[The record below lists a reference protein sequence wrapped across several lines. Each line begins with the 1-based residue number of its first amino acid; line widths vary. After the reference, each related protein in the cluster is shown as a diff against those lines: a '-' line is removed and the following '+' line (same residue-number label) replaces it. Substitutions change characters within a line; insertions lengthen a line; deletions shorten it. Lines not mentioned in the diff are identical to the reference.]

1 MKLRVILLLDSFIVS
16 AWVLEAVEQ
25 VLKEKNA
32 EIVLAAINQKPKSS
46 GKKSPFLYR
55 LYRAIDRKLFLITPD
70 AFAQKDIRNIKGWD
84 IPSIPITPIQKK
96 YSDYFQKE
104 DLDKISTI
112 NPDIILRF
120 GFRILRGKIL
130 EIPKLGVWSFHHGDN
145 QFYKGGPP
153 GFWEVMLKKET
164 TGVVLQRLSERLDDG
179 QVLYKSFSQTDPLS
193 VQRNANKIFWL
204 SSFIIPRVIRQI
216 KTSGI
221 DKWEK
226 ELHNN
231 LFPIKSEV
239 PLLTPPALV
248 KMAILASE
256 LTFRNIFR
264 KINER
269 FKKPYWEIVVARNER
284 NILSNLSVFNFH
296 SIKPPKG
303 LHSKGSFWAD
313 PFPIEKDKKT
323 WVFFE
328 DFKYHSNKGKISVAE
343 WDGKKMIDPK
353 DVLEEEWH
361 LSYPFIWVEN
371 NEFYLIPESGEIGKL
386 FIYKALE
393 FPFKW
398 TKVEVFFE
406 GEAYDPTL
414 IKVEDRYWL
423 FVNQRPHKGTS
434 AFVELYAYYSAS
446 LLEPKWI
453 AHSLNPI
460 VSDVNSSRPA
470 GRIFQKGG
478 KLFRPAQDSGLRYGH
493 KVKIQEI
500 LNLTPEEYKEATV
513 AVLEP
518 DNSKNQLGTH
528 TFNFTDEWV
537 FSDAYYRK

>member
-1 MKLRVILLLDSFIVS
+1 MLDSFIVA
-16 AWVLEAVEQ
+16 AWVFEAIEQ
-25 VLKEKNA
+25 ILKERNT
-32 EIVLAAINQKPKSS
+32 ELVLAVINQKPKSS

-55 LYRAIDRKLFLITPD
+55 LFRAIDRKLFLKSPD
-70 AFAQKDIRNIKGWD
+70 AFAQEDIRNIKGWD
-84 IPSIPITPIQKK
+84 IPSLPITPIQKK

-104 DLDKISTI
+104 DLDKISAL
-112 NPDIILRF
+112 NPDIIVRF

-130 EIPKLGVWSFHHGDN
+130 LIPKLGVWSFHHGDN

-164 TGVVLQRLSERLDDG
+164 TGLILQRLSEKLDDG

-216 KTSGI
+216 NTKGI

-226 ELHNN
+226 EIHSNQV
-231 LFPIKSEV
+231 PIKSEV
-239 PLLTPPALV
+239 PLLTPPASG
-248 KMAILASE
+248 KMAILATD

-264 KINER
+264 KIKEG
-269 FKKPYWEIVVARNER
+269 FKKPYWEIVVARNEG
-284 NILSNLSVFNFH
+284 NVLSNLSVINFH

-303 LHSKGSFWAD
+303 LLSNGSFWAD

-328 DFKYHSNKGKISVAE
+328 DFDYNSNKGRISVAE

-353 DVLEEEWH
+353 VVLEEKWH
-361 LSYPFIWVEN
+361 LSYPFIWEEN
-371 NEFYLIPESGEIGKL
+371 NEFYLIPESGEVGKL
-386 FIYKALE
+386 FIYKALD

-398 TKVEVFFE
+398 TKVGVFFE

-414 IKVEDRYWL
+414 IKVEDKYWL
-423 FVNQRPHKGTS
+423 FVNQSPHQGTS
-434 AFVELYAYYSAS
+434 AFVELYAYYSPS

-460 VSDVNSSRPA
+460 VSDVNCSRPA
-470 GRIFQKGG
+470 GRIFKNGE

-493 KVKIQEI
+493 RVKIQKI
-500 LNLTPEEYKEATV
+500 LNLTPEEYKEDTV

-518 DNSKNQLGTH
+518 DSSKKQLGAH
-528 TFNFTDEWV
+528 TFNFTEEWV